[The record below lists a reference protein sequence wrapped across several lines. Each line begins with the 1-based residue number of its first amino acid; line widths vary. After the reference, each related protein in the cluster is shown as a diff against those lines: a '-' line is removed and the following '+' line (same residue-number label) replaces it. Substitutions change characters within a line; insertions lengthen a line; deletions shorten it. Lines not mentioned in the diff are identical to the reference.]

1 MYLSFH
7 ACSRSFVWPRLG
19 STASKLDQNCL
30 KCERIRSSHYSNIRW
45 WVFFCLKNQIMKSG
59 WSRTQNKWIWQEEK
73 VVKSKKL
80 KVILCEIFSWNM
92 KSGAWAGLV
101 DQNHHCFI
109 NILQKIVTFRK
120 IDKNLVADTFF
131 LETKIVVFHENVIF
145 FLVRSRSGIF
155 LEFFV
160 LLNTSGGGRRR

>member
-1 MYLSFH
+1 M
-7 ACSRSFVWPRLG
+7 
-19 STASKLDQNCL
+19 
-30 KCERIRSSHYSNIRW
+30 
-45 WVFFCLKNQIMKSG
+45 
-59 WSRTQNKWIWQEEK
+59 
-73 VVKSKKL
+73 
-80 KVILCEIFSWNM
+80 
-92 KSGAWAGLV
+92 V

-160 LLNTSGGGRRR
+160 LLNTSGGPDDVKGSPKRIISNLGAPMSKSLTDGKVHFIYCTKMKLLISFHTGLDDQKQWRGGSECFPISFTY